1 MLDIFPVIPYN
12 YNCKEQYS
20 QKKGFRTM
28 TQIDRR
34 KNYYMVYDTE
44 TANSTNDALVYD
56 LGLAIIDKKGNV
68 YESRSLV
75 INEVFNDM
83 SDLMK
88 TAYYA
93 NKLPQYHEDIKNGS
107 RKVVSLFRAKM
118 IVRELC
124 EKYNIKA
131 IIAHNAR
138 FDYNSTA
145 KTQRY
150 VTKSKYRFF
159 LPYGIELWDTL
170 KMASDTIGKQKMYR
184 DWCERNGYMTKHK
197 TPRPQFKAEV
207 LYKYISGNNDFVES
221 HTGLEDVMIEKEIFV
236 HCINQHKPMRKKC
249 FG

>member
-1 MLDIFPVIPYN
+1 
-12 YNCKEQYS
+12 
-20 QKKGFRTM
+20 M

-124 EKYNIKA
+124 EKYNVKA

-184 DWCERNGYMTKHK
+184 DWCKRNGYMTKHAV
-197 TPRPQFKAEV
+197 PRPRVTAEV
-207 LYKYISGNNDFVES
+207 LWRYLNKTPDFIES
-221 HTGLEDVMIEKEIFV
+221 HTGLEDATIEAAIFLA
-236 HCINQHKPMRKKC
+236 CKA
-249 FG
+249 